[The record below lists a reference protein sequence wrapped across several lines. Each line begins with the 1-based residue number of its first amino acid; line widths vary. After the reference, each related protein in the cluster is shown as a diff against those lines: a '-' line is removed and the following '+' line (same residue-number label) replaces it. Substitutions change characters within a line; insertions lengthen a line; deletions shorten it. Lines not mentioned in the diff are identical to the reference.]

1 MSIFSIFLS
10 LNDEPLPPAA
20 YSNFTLNTM
29 LADRIVCQ
37 HGGLEFNNY
46 MVAGYFPKSVEL
58 GSRLEAWV
66 EDEIDEWIA
75 DKISKRD
82 ASSTQL
88 IKPA

>member
-1 MSIFSIFLS
+1 MKLIKLKHVIERTGLGRSSI
-10 LNDEPLPPAA
+10 
-20 YSNFTLNTM
+20 
-29 LADRIVCQ
+29 
-37 HGGLEFNNY
+37 NNY